1 MSGDYDFRSG
11 PGIANPRGPADQQH
25 GTVVDGYPWGGYAK
39 MPVYNQAFTTP
50 LEFATTVIASFFAQN
65 ELISFLFPQI
75 PTDHVQIRW
84 EEYISVLTP
93 FAPTAP
99 QAPAPETYIARR
111 ALEGSMQAF
120 AQQYTLDDSIRGTK
134 LQDLYSSEH
143 ARNLVSNMH
152 LTVFQYVMGR
162 LSDIVSIYGL
172 LFIMMGH
179 RSGVASSIPTRIDAQ
194 LSAWSNMTGCINRKP
209 AKTHAMPYIAMMAK
223 KIVSVLSP
231 WSGMKPDFML
241 LPEGLKEYMSL
252 QTDQFDRV
260 ITEPMIDAIMKYVD
274 AMVPGARDM
283 DFARIMGPIDMQHF
297 EHMIVRFLGPLR
309 VQDNHA
315 YDVLEQTMT
324 FGTFGL
330 MDPYATKIEFIDY
343 PGQRWTT
350 VLTRKNVYP
359 HDLHEDARDGLF
371 PHSKLPPSAFGQDD
385 FMPGARSDKPERG
398 NQEDNDGH
406 LSGVAKRSND
416 ILQSGAQITTR
427 VLPLRFADRAD
438 EQAEADSEED
448 DGEEEGGGGE
458 EEGGSGD
465 DDGEGKGDEPYN
477 GPKYGSIAALYYPK
491 NAKYNVLRSGN
502 IKCRIGESLVL
513 PGAWYII
520 FRPHIQL
527 RGHGMYIGVRGEKT
541 GVVFIGRMSGPTQ
554 YHQEDVRRHT
564 TFMQFRVGFILM
576 HPEHIA
582 RIPGVYFSDH
592 VAGGGTRVADQDS
605 GFADD
610 PLGNGDFFIYE
621 VPQYADAAKNR
632 EFLEQLQ
639 SARFLNSSG
648 VWRPPELACLNDV
661 PEYNWLPNGL
671 IRRYMHTNQTATN
684 LAISEP
690 TDIQYITDYGLNGA
704 PTELM
709 ARGKY
714 RLTYEATGAGRLTEA
729 QTVTI
734 DGPAEQGPLAP
745 SCVTS
750 IETWRGGFPAAAAQ
764 SGPMSDELMRAI
776 SLASGR
782 RA

>member
-1 MSGDYDFRSG
+1 MSGFYNFMGG
-11 PGIANPRGPADQQH
+11 PGIAHPQGPADLQH
-25 GTVVDGYPWGGYAK
+25 GVSVDGYPWGGYAK

-50 LEFATTVIASFFAQN
+50 LEFATTVIASYFAQN
-65 ELISFLFPQI
+65 ELLSFLFPQI

-120 AQQYTLDDSIRGTK
+120 AQQYTLDNSIRGTK

-172 LFIMMGH
+172 LFLMMGH
-179 RSGVASSIPTRIDAQ
+179 RSGVAATIPARIDAQ
-194 LSAWSNMTGCINRKP
+194 LSAWSNMTGCINRTP
-209 AKTHAMPYIAMMAK
+209 ANTQALPRISMMAK
-223 KIVSVLSP
+223 KILSVLSP
-231 WSGMKPDFML
+231 WSGIKPDFML

-252 QTDQFDRV
+252 QTDRFDRV
-260 ITEPMIDAIMKYVD
+260 ITEPMVDAIMKYVD

-283 DFARIMGPIDMQHF
+283 DFARIMGPIEMQHF
-297 EHMIVRFLGPLR
+297 EHMIVRFLGPIR
-309 VQDNHA
+309 TEDNPA
-315 YDVLEQTMT
+315 YDVLEDTMT

-330 MDPYATKIEFIDY
+330 MDPYATAIEFIDY
-343 PGQRWTT
+343 PGQKWTT
-350 VLTRKNVYP
+350 TLTRRDVFPVGLDDVSPLFPLTADIVRGLRARP
-359 HDLHEDARDGLF
+359 HGGDCFQPSRFVRGGTNDPASIVTAADAIARGNHVRRESQVEDA
-371 PHSKLPPSAFGQDD
+371 
-385 FMPGARSDKPERG
+385 
-398 NQEDNDGH
+398 
-406 LSGVAKRSND
+406 
-416 ILQSGAQITTR
+416 
-427 VLPLRFADRAD
+427 VLPLLNNADTCRVT
-438 EQAEADSEED
+438 
-448 DGEEEGGGGE
+448 GC
-458 EEGGSGD
+458 
-465 DDGEGKGDEPYN
+465 
-477 GPKYGSIAALYYPK
+477 GSICQILFPDFDEI
-491 NAKYNVLRSGN
+491 NVLRYPSQNG
-502 IKCRIGESLVL
+502 IDQEPKKPGEGLVL

-527 RGHGMYIGVRGEKT
+527 RGHGMYIGARGERT

-554 YHQEDVRRHT
+554 YNLEDVRRNT

-592 VAGGGTRVADQDS
+592 VAGGGTRVAKSDE

-610 PLGNGDFFIYE
+610 PLGRGDMFIYE
-621 VPQYADAAKNR
+621 VPQCADYEENR
-632 EFLEQLQ
+632 KFLENLQ

-648 VWRPPELACLNDV
+648 LWRPSDLACLNDV
-661 PEYNWLPNGL
+661 PEYNWIPRRLIDWYKRRNG
-671 IRRYMHTNQTATN
+671 TATR
-684 LAISEP
+684 LAVAAP
-690 TDIQYITDYGLNGA
+690 QDIQYITDYGMHGA
-704 PTELM
+704 VTELM

-714 RLTYEATGAGRLTEA
+714 RLVYNGQDARATKV
-729 QTVTI
+729 TV

-750 IETWRGGFPAAAAQ
+750 IETWRGGFPSTSAPP
-764 SGPMSDELMRAI
+764 GTMSEELLRAY
-776 SLASGR
+776 SLALGR